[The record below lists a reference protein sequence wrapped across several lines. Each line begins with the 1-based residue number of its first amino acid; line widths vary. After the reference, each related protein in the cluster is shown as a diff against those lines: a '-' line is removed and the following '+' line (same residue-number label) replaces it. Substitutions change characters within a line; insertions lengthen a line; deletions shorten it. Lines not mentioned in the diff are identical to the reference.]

1 MHFVRG
7 SSGPLAMS
15 LARYLAITTL
25 LLASIVSAADNPVP
39 IDVVRTG
46 EFVMNGIVY
55 KTRSELAAALRRL
68 KPKAL
73 RIRPGPDTPYESVAE
88 ALRAVRDS
96 GIEADLGFV
105 GNESKE

>member
-1 MHFVRG
+1 MR
-7 SSGPLAMS
+7 LAS
-15 LARYLAITTL
+15 YLAIMTL
-25 LLASIVSAADNPVP
+25 LLASIVSAADDPVP

-55 KTRSELAAALRRL
+55 KTRSELASALRHL

-73 RIRPGPDTPYESVAE
+73 RIRPTPDAPYESVAE

-96 GIEADLGFV
+96 GIETDLGFV